1 MFKLKFHK
9 PTLLDLIFSFIFLVI
24 IIFLVFQLSAGLSQK
39 AERQREL
46 DIKQATIKRLEIE
59 RQSIYRVITDT
70 DYKKYIE
77 EYTFE
82 QYGYAYPNERRFYDI
97 GR

>member
-1 MFKLKFHK
+1 MLKLKLFK
-9 PTLLDLIFSFIFLVI
+9 PTFLDLIFCFIFIAVI
-24 IIFLVFQLSAGLSQK
+24 IYLIFQLSGGLSQK

-46 DIKQATIKRLEIE
+46 DIKEAAIHRLEIE